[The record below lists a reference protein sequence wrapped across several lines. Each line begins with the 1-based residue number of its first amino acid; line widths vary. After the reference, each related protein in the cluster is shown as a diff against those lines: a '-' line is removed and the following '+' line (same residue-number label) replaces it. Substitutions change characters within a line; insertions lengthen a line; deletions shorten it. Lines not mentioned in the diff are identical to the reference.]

1 LTHYLVFGNTGE
13 FAGWGDESA
22 VSDILRDF
30 AGTPL
35 IVLTPLEDGSIMEGT
50 VARAEGEDCW
60 AGIYYLPEA
69 GEFEVKLFADS
80 NSEGFFT
87 KNFFEA
93 MKHAKS
99 LVR

>member
-1 LTHYLVFGNTGE
+1 MTHYLVFGNTGE

-22 VSDILRDF
+22 LPDILNDF

-50 VARAEGEDCW
+50 VARVEGEDCW
-60 AGIYYLPEA
+60 AGIYYLPEI
-69 GEFEVKLFADS
+69 GEFEVKFFADS
-80 NSEGFFT
+80 NSESYFT
-87 KNFFEA
+87 ENFFEA
-93 MKHAKS
+93 LDHAKS